1 MLPKQKMLIQETWAQ
16 VVPIADRAAAIFY
29 QRLFEVD
36 PSTRALFNTTD
47 MAQQRKKLIQVLSV
61 AVSSLDN
68 LGALGKTVEDL
79 GRRHAGYGVK
89 DAHYDSV
96 GVALL
101 WTLEQGLGK
110 AWSPEAA
117 AAWKEVYGVLSS
129 IMRLAQQEASV
140 KAGRTKAA
148 A

>member
-1 MLPKQKMLIQETWAQ
+1 MISKQKKLIQDTWAQ
-16 VVPIADRAAAIFY
+16 VVPIADQAAAIFY
-29 QRLFEVD
+29 QRLFEID
-36 PSTRALFNTTD
+36 PSTRPLFNTTD
-47 MAQQRKKLIQVLSV
+47 MTQQRKKLLQILGV

-68 LGALGKTVEDL
+68 LGALSKTVEDL

-110 AWSPEAA
+110 AWTPEAA
-117 AAWKEVYGVLSS
+117 AAWKEVYGMLSS
-129 IMRLAQQEASV
+129 IMRNAQQAVS
-140 KAGRTKAA
+140 TKVAA
-148 A
+148 

>member
-1 MLPKQKMLIQETWAQ
+1 MIPKQKMLIQKTWSQ
-16 VVPIADRAAAIFY
+16 VVPIADQAAAIFY
-29 QRLFEVD
+29 QRLFEID
-36 PSTRALFNTTD
+36 PSTRALFKTTD
-47 MAQQRKKLIQVLSV
+47 MAQQRKKLLQILAV

-68 LGALGKTVEDL
+68 LGALSKTVEDL

-101 WTLEQGLGK
+101 WTLEQGLGS
-110 AWSPEAA
+110 AWTPDAA
-117 AAWKEVYGVLSS
+117 AAWKEVYGILSG
-129 IMRLAQQEASV
+129 IMRNAQQEAT
-140 KAGRTKAA
+140 AKAA

>member
-1 MLPKQKMLIQETWAQ
+1 MLAGQKKLIHDTWAQ
-16 VVPIADRAAAIFY
+16 VVPIADQAAAIFY
-29 QRLFEVD
+29 RRLFEID

-47 MAQQRKKLIQVLSV
+47 MVQQRKKLVQILSV

-79 GRRHAGYGVK
+79 GRRHASYGVK

-101 WTLEQGLGK
+101 WTLEKGLGA
-110 AWSPEAA
+110 AWTPEAA
-117 AAWKEVYGVLSS
+117 VAWKEVYGLLSS
-129 IMRLAQQEASV
+129 IMRNAQRAASV
-140 KAGRTKAA
+140 KAAA
-148 A
+148 

>member
-1 MLPKQKMLIQETWAQ
+1 MLSRQKKLIQNTWAQ
-16 VVPIADRAAAIFY
+16 VVPVADQAAAMFY
-29 QRLFEVD
+29 QRLFEID
-36 PSTRALFNTTD
+36 PSTRSLFRSTD
-47 MAQQRKKLIQVLSV
+47 MEQQRKKLIHILSI

-89 DAHYDSV
+89 DAHYDAV

-101 WTLEQGLGK
+101 WTLEQGLGS
-110 AWSPEAA
+110 AWTSEAA
-117 AAWKEVYGVLSS
+117 AAWKEVYGILSS
-129 IMRLAQQEASV
+129 IMRHAQQEAM
-140 KAGRTKAA
+140 AKAA

>member
-1 MLPKQKMLIQETWAQ
+1 MLATQKKLIQGTWAQ
-16 VVPIADRAAAIFY
+16 VVPIADQAATIFY
-29 QRLFEVD
+29 QRLFEID
-36 PSTRALFNTTD
+36 PSTCALFNTTD
-47 MAQQRKKLIQVLSV
+47 MAQQQKKLIQILSV

-101 WTLEQGLGK
+101 WTLEQGLGA
-110 AWSPEAA
+110 AWTPEAA
-117 AAWKEVYGVLSS
+117 AAWKEVYGLLSS
-129 IMRLAQQEASV
+129 IMRNAQQEAS
-140 KAGRTKAA
+140 AKAA

>member
-1 MLPKQKMLIQETWAQ
+1 MLARQKKLIQDTWAQ
-16 VVPIADRAAAIFY
+16 VVPIADQAAAIFY
-29 QRLFEVD
+29 QRLFEID
-36 PSTRALFNTTD
+36 PCTRALFNTTD
-47 MAQQRKKLIQVLSV
+47 IAQQRKKLIQVLSV

-101 WTLEQGLGK
+101 WTLEQGLGA
-110 AWSPEAA
+110 AWTPEAA
-117 AAWKEVYGVLSS
+117 VAWKEVYGLLSG
-129 IMRLAQQEASV
+129 IMRNAQQTAS
-140 KAGRTKAA
+140 AKAA

>member
-1 MLPKQKMLIQETWAQ
+1 MLARQKKLIRDTWAQ
-16 VVPIADRAAAIFY
+16 VVPIADQAAAIFY
-29 QRLFEVD
+29 QRLFEID

-47 MAQQRKKLIQVLSV
+47 MVQQRKKLVQILSV

-79 GRRHAGYGVK
+79 GHRHAGNGVVK

-101 WTLEQGLGK
+101 WTLEQGLGA
-110 AWSPEAA
+110 AWTPDAA
-117 AAWKEVYGVLSS
+117 AAWKEVYGLLSS
-129 IMRLAQQEASV
+129 IMRNAQQA
-140 KAGRTKAA
+140 ARAKAA
-148 A
+148 

>member
-1 MLPKQKMLIQETWAQ
+1 MLARQKKLIQDTWAQ
-16 VVPIADRAAAIFY
+16 VVPMADQAAAIFY
-29 QRLFEVD
+29 QRLFEID

-47 MAQQRKKLIQVLSV
+47 MVQQRKKLLQILSV

-79 GRRHAGYGVK
+79 GHRHARYGVK

-101 WTLEQGLGK
+101 WTFEQGLGA
-110 AWSPEAA
+110 AWTPEAA
-117 AAWKEVYGVLSS
+117 AAWKEVYGILSS
-129 IMRLAQQEASV
+129 IMRNAQQA
-140 KAGRTKAA
+140 AGARAA